1 MHKYSQLP
9 VFAHLFSIYLN
20 HFPKVSTSV
29 NTHWLIGLWD
39 TFLTCELSHSWSF
52 SIIVATQNLEELSN
66 GIWYL
71 VFNTCTPKSRDI
83 FSFLN
88 RANTVEQGMKLSQD
102 LQRRVYRNK
111 WFNQKYGTML
121 YSYIYWY
128 TYRVCVCSCACMRVC
143 VYSPDD
149 EFRGLMH
156 FKQVQYYWVT
166 PQV

>member
-1 MHKYSQLP
+1 M
-9 VFAHLFSIYLN
+9 FAHLFSIYLK

-71 VFNTCTPKSRDI
+71 VFNTCTLKSRDI

-88 RANTVEQGMKLSQD
+88 RANRVEQVMKLRQD
-102 LQRRVYRNK
+102 CREESIETIGLIKSMGQCCIAI
-111 WFNQKYGTML
+111 FIGIHTL
-121 YSYIYWY
+121 SL
-128 TYRVCVCSCACMRVC
+128 CVHACVC

-149 EFRGLMH
+149 EFRGLMY